1 MAGMTTETTRGKT
14 PVTLPEGALHATDG
28 EGDLHGDGAED
39 VEPITLARMGSF
51 HLGGRRVEIEGRPVA
66 TRQLAP
72 GGIAATIDPNGGY
85 MVEQMYVQYFVPR
98 PLRGRGPLLLWH
110 GGGMTGVT
118 YETTP
123 DGREGWLNFF
133 LRRGWAVFSCDAVE
147 RGRAGWP
154 APPVQ
159 LWGGDPVLI
168 PVEQAQRQFRMTH
181 AGGLFPQD
189 AFEQLGRQLAPRW
202 TVTDE
207 PTFEAYLGL
216 VERVGP
222 CVIVAHSQGG
232 NFAFRVAQARPDLVL
247 ALVAVEPAGVG
258 EPAAAAAM
266 RDVPVA
272 MIYGDFIDRDPR
284 WPRLRQRAETFADEI
299 RSAGGRADV
308 IDLPQRGLIGN
319 SHLMMMESNNEAIAT
334 LIQDWL
340 RERGLVG

>member
-14 PVTLPEGALHATDG
+14 PVTLPEGALHASDG
-28 EGDLHGDGAED
+28 EGDPPGHGAED

-181 AGGLFPQD
+181 AGRLFPQD
-189 AFEQLGRQLAPRW
+189 AFEQLGRQLAQGAQHA
-202 TVTDE
+202 DQ
-207 PTFEAYLGL
+207 LG
-216 VERVGP
+216 
-222 CVIVAHSQGG
+222 H
-232 NFAFRVAQARPDLVL
+232 AQAVTRAEIGPAAGQRLEAVVRGAQERLGQGHEGGHLVGGQPRHPRRPGDLQPRAQ
-247 ALVAVEPAGVG
+247 ALV
-258 EPAAAAAM
+258 
-266 RDVPVA
+266 
-272 MIYGDFIDRDPR
+272 
-284 WPRLRQRAETFADEI
+284 RA
-299 RSAGGRADV
+299 
-308 IDLPQRGLIGN
+308 
-319 SHLMMMESNNEAIAT
+319 
-334 LIQDWL
+334 
-340 RERGLVG
+340 